1 MKKTLSFLIGISL
14 LLCCPLLAQ
23 NDIIHTVKKGDTLWD
38 ISEHYLKTPW
48 QWPLIWSEN
57 DYITNPHLIYPGDK
71 VVIGKDANGRTVIKV
86 IPSSG
91 SPYEFSEKN
100 MSAKSFMLS
109 PQMSGLKFS
118 TTPLSGSGKVLGQQD
133 VGTMACEGDTILLKL
148 NTNVAVGQR
157 LNILALEDVVK
168 NGKTTVGYLYQT
180 SAIARVSKIN
190 DDGLVEAVIKSST
203 REVEKDQIVLAGAPA
218 VTPKR
223 IAFRSPTLNSRGLVI
238 DIFDGVSSGIKGSRF
253 DLAFI
258 DLGQNQG
265 AQTGDLLDVFK
276 IIEVKENPKS
286 KTSPTLTSRV
296 YTGMIMVLDAKENSS
311 MCLVLDSRDSIT
323 KGLAVGVLK

>member
-1 MKKTLSFLIGISL
+1 MKKTLSFLIGLSL

-23 NDIIHTVKKGDTLWD
+23 DEIVHTVKKGDTLWD

-86 IPSSG
+86 VPANG
-91 SPYEFSEKN
+91 QPYEFSDKKL
-100 MSAKSFMLS
+100 SATIFMLS
-109 PQMSGLKFS
+109 PQLAGLKFS
-118 TTPLSGSGKVLGQQD
+118 TTPLTGNGKVLGQQD
-133 VGTMACEGDTILLKL
+133 VGTMACQGDTILLKL

-157 LNILALEDVVK
+157 LNILALEDEVK
-168 NGKTTVGYLYQT
+168 NGKTVVGYLYQT

-190 DDGLVEAVIKSST
+190 DDGLVEAVIKAGT
-203 REVEKDQIVLAGAPA
+203 REVEKGQIVLAGAPA

-223 IAFRSPTLNSRGLVI
+223 VTFRTPTLSSRGKII
-238 DIFDGVSSGIKGSRF
+238 DIFDGVSSGVKGSSL

-265 AQTGDLLDVFK
+265 TKTGDLLDAYKV
-276 IIEVKENPKS
+276 IELKENPKS
-286 KTSPTLTSRV
+286 KASPTLTSRL
-296 YTGMIMVLDAKENSS
+296 YTGIIMVLDAKENSS
-311 MCLVLDSRDSIT
+311 MCLVLDSRDAIT
-323 KGLAVGVLK
+323 KDLAVGILK

>member
-1 MKKTLSFLIGISL
+1 LKKTLTILIGLCL
-14 LLCCPLLAQ
+14 LLCCPLFAQ
-23 NDIIHTVKKGDTLWD
+23 NEVVHTVKKGDTLWD

-86 IPSSG
+86 VPANG
-91 SPYEFSEKN
+91 APYEYTEQK
-100 MSAKSFMLS
+100 MTATSFMLS
-109 PQMSGLKFS
+109 PQLAGLKFS
-118 TTPLSGSGKVLGQQD
+118 TTPLTGSGKVLGQQD
-133 VGTMACEGDTILLKL
+133 VGTMASEGDTVLLKL

-157 LNILALEDVVK
+157 LNILALEDKVK
-168 NGKTTVGYLYQT
+168 NGKTVVGYLYQT
-180 SAIARVSKIN
+180 AAIARVSKIN

-223 IAFRSPTLNSRGLVI
+223 IAFRSPTLSSRGQIL
-238 DIFDGVSSGIKGSRF
+238 DTFDGVSSGTMGSRF
-253 DLAFI
+253 DLAFV

-265 AQTGDLLDVFK
+265 AQTGDLLDVYK
-276 IIEVKENPKS
+276 VIEVKENPKS
-286 KTSPTLTSRV
+286 KTSPVMTSRV
-296 YTGMIMVLDAKENSS
+296 YTGMLMVLDAKENSA
-311 MCLVLDSRDSIT
+311 MGLMLDSHDAIT
-323 KGLAVGVLK
+323 KGQSVGILK